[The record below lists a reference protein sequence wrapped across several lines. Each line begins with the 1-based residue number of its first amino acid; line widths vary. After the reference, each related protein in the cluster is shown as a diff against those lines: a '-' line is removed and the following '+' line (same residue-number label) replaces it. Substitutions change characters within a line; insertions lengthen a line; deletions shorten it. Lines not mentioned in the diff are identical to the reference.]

1 MTLILRVRILFE
13 IQKLEQKGYFEFSL
27 QHSVTNM
34 NFLEINILE
43 KDYKIKMAFNEFA
56 AIMVLKLPSIRIQR
70 TS

>member
-13 IQKLEQKGYFEFSL
+13 IQKLEQTGYFEFSL